1 MRREVTTSALWFAL
15 CVAHPIS
22 FAGGEMSLRER
33 RDWGKFFE
41 EAGVHGCFLL
51 YDLQNDSLHV
61 YNPARMDSGCIPAST
76 FKIPNSLIAL
86 ETGVVRNEHDT
97 IAWDGVQRFVP
108 RWNADHDMSSAF
120 QYSTVWFY
128 QELARRIGHKRMQQ
142 YIDAIRYGNRDIGG
156 GIDLFWLEGDLRITP
171 REQITF
177 LVRLRNNELPFS
189 LETMST
195 VRRIMI
201 VEQTE
206 SYVLRAKTGWGA
218 RLSPEIGWYVGYVE
232 RGGSVWFFANNID
245 MRKDEDAE
253 ARIGISRRILGE
265 LGLIDPTSGQR

>member
-1 MRREVTTSALWFAL
+1 MKTFAL
-15 CVAHPIS
+15 LFVLCAAHPTS
-22 FAGGEMSLRER
+22 FAGGGMHLRER
-33 RDWGKFFE
+33 PDFGKFFE

-61 YNPARMDSGCIPAST
+61 YNPARMDSGFIPAST

-86 ETGVVRNEHDT
+86 ETGAVRNEHDT

-120 QYSTVWFY
+120 KYSTVWFY
-128 QELARRIGHKRMQQ
+128 QELARRIGQKRMQH
-142 YIDAIRYGNRDIGG
+142 YIDAMGYGNRNING

-171 REQITF
+171 REQIDF
-177 LVRLRNNELPFS
+177 LVRLHKNDLPFS
-189 LETMST
+189 IETMGT
-195 VRRIMI
+195 VREIMI

-206 SYVLRAKTGWGA
+206 GYVLRAKTGWGA

-232 RGGSVWFFANNID
+232 RGGNVWFFANNID

-265 LGLIDPTSGQR
+265 LGIMDSVPAK